1 MTSPNLALQAA
12 LVARIR
18 NLGTGAGQRVYSA
31 IPEGSQTYP
40 YVQVWPGFETPIDED
55 CWDRTESTMQVDV
68 WADTT
73 TYIKTKEIAGAI
85 RNALHEQTLMIA
97 GHTVDRIRVE
107 SITYSDDPPL
117 YRARMSIS
125 IETQPS

>member
-18 NLGTGAGQRVYSA
+18 NLGTGAGQRVYST

-85 RNALHEQTLMIA
+85 RNALHEQTLTIA

-107 SITYSDDPPL
+107 SITYSDAPPL

-125 IETQPS
+125 VETQPS

>member
-1 MTSPNLALQAA
+1 
-12 LVARIR
+12 
-18 NLGTGAGQRVYSA
+18 
-31 IPEGSQTYP
+31 
-40 YVQVWPGFETPIDED
+40 
-55 CWDRTESTMQVDV
+55 V

-73 TYIKTKEIAGAI
+73 TYITTKSIAAAI
-85 RNALHEQTLMIA
+85 RNALHEQSLTIA

-107 SITYSDDPPL
+107 SITYSNDPPL